1 MKNWVAENP
10 AYSIILYT
18 IIVISF
24 TWGFSTFILEESK
37 IDSYKARLD
46 MYEDKTETLGMEI
59 SELEKENLK
68 YLRWLE
74 NTPNSIP
81 FLESHIRELENENI
95 ELKKEILVYKNQI
108 GSLNN
113 ESMQEYYYNSYSI
126 RKGNAIVDQYTGLTL
141 GVSNINVLFE
151 AEITLTLPGEDTI
164 HQSNVKPGEVW
175 YFNDNKFKITITE
188 INWYTDNLDVE
199 ISEITQKY

>member
-18 IIVISF
+18 MIVISF

-37 IDSYKARLD
+37 IDSYKARLE

-81 FLESHIRELENENI
+81 FLEYHIIELENENI
-95 ELKKEILVYKNQI
+95 ELKKEILVYKNQT

-164 HQSNVKPGEVW
+164 HQSNVKPGDVW
-175 YFNDNKFKITITE
+175 YFNDNKFKITITK